1 MNVHKVKAARNGS
14 PLVAMIFSSGVVAAL
29 LLSQSSLCS
38 AEPSQAINT
47 EMAPLP
53 GPRLGSSLFSSE
65 PQVRGNRVVRS
76 IQSNG
81 IVAFGDQVDAGAKEV
96 KTIQYMSYSSPES
109 LRKAQQERDYWLR
122 QSEALRQRQAARDR
136 ELESARLSRQQ
147 DAALALLTQ
156 AQAENY
162 YGWRPVVGLRNF
174 PPTQI
179 SGVAPVYVG
188 SPGLAGTAGGFLSSG
203 FAGRR

>member
-96 KTIQYMSYSSPES
+96 KTITVQTNFGLVAQVHS
-109 LRKAQQERDYWLR
+109 LY
-122 QSEALRQRQAARDR
+122 
-136 ELESARLSRQQ
+136 LEYFHTI
-147 DAALALLTQ
+147 LTSTTT
-156 AQAENY
+156 
-162 YGWRPVVGLRNF
+162 R
-174 PPTQI
+174 
-179 SGVAPVYVG
+179 
-188 SPGLAGTAGGFLSSG
+188 
-203 FAGRR
+203 

>member
-1 MNVHKVKAARNGS
+1 MKVQKAKAPIDARMTMAFAPCLLG
-14 PLVAMIFSSGVVAAL
+14 AAL
-29 LLSQSSLCS
+29 LTQSAICMAETQS
-38 AEPSQAINT
+38 AIDSHT
-47 EMAPLP
+47 APMP

-81 IVAFGDQVDAGAKEV
+81 VVAFGDQVDAGAKEV

-136 ELESARLSRQQ
+136 ELESARQARQQ
-147 DAALALLTQ
+147 EAALALLAQ

-162 YGWRPVVGLRNF
+162 YTWRPVVGLRNF